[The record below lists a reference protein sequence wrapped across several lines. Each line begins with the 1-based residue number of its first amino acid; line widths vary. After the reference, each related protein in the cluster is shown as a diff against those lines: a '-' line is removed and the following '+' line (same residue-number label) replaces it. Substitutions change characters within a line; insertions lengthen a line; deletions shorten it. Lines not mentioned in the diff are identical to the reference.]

1 MYGFY
6 IICSVIINIQN
17 DRSGLAVCFLF
28 FCSCFCC
35 CFVCILFVCLKSS
48 EFFLILKYQDSVSPL
63 HSKKIILADIRF
75 KVDVHVNVL
84 LASGNK

>member
-28 FCSCFCC
+28 FFVLVFVVVCLY
-35 CFVCILFVCLKSS
+35 FVCFKSS
-48 EFFLILKYQDSVSPL
+48 EFFLVLMYQDSVSPL

-75 KVDVHVNVL
+75 KVDVHVIVL
-84 LASGNK
+84 LASENK